1 MTRKILT
8 VFFSVFTLAT
18 QAQEAILLAMNDVS
32 FKASDTIEFSWN
44 GADAGINHPLATMH
58 LWIDNLQTGKRWKFR
73 YPIVNGETAG
83 ALAVSKD
90 LEPGTYAFN
99 FLGANHHLEIF
110 GRMRNVRVKMER
122 NFKTG
127 NLDTIAVYEKP
138 EPIVQ
143 KVSYS
148 LMNQSGFL
156 FDSVLRVDERG
167 QFRVSSFIFGDTG
180 RLTFN
185 MEKERENYIID
196 LVTPLD
202 SMFTPFFS
210 RTVFVTVKGTEKV
223 KKVDTA
229 AYQFSYISP
238 YASSITLDEVKV
250 SGPSKVQKF
259 EKEYVSSF
267 FQSVNARTYDG
278 LNGFEMS
285 TYDDIWDY
293 LRAKVVGMTLF
304 GLGLERRATWR
315 GQPVTFFLDELMID
329 PSLIMIHPAD
339 VALIKAYPP
348 GTTMALMV
356 PGAAVAIYSKRG
368 GGDSRRPGY
377 AYTVLGYTPG
387 AAEWRPLY

>member
-1 MTRKILT
+1 MTRKMLT
-8 VFFSVFTLAT
+8 VLFTVFTLAT
-18 QAQEAILLAMNDVS
+18 QAQEAILLAMNDVN

-44 GADAGINHPLATMH
+44 GVDAGINHSLATMH

-99 FLGANHHLEIF
+99 FLGANHHLEIY
-110 GRMRNVRVKMER
+110 GKMRNVRVKTEK

-127 NLDTIAVYEKP
+127 KLDTVAVYENAGP
-138 EPIVQ
+138 VSQ
-143 KVSYS
+143 KLSYT

-156 FDSVLRVDERG
+156 YDSVLRVDERG
-167 QFRVSSFIFGDTG
+167 FFRVSSFIYGDTG

-202 SMFTPFFS
+202 SVFTPFFS
-210 RTVFVTVKGTEKV
+210 RTVFVTVKGIENV

-229 AYQFSYISP
+229 AYKFSYISP
-238 YASSITLDEVKV
+238 YATSITLEEVKV
-250 SGPSKVQKF
+250 SGLSKIQKF
-259 EKEYVSSF
+259 EKENVSAF

-278 LNGFEMS
+278 LNGPEMS
-285 TYDDIWDY
+285 TYNDIWDY
-293 LRAKVVGMTLF
+293 LRAHVVGLTLT
-304 GLGLERRATWR
+304 GAGIDRRATWR
-315 GQPVTFFLDELMID
+315 GQPVSFFLDEVLID
-329 PSLIMIHPAD
+329 PNLIAIHPGD
-339 VALIKAYPP
+339 VALIKAFPP
-348 GTTMALMV
+348 SATMALMV
-356 PGAAVAIYSKRG
+356 TGGAVAIYSKRG

-387 AAEWRPLY
+387 AAEWKPLY

>member
-8 VFFSVFTLAT
+8 VFFSVFTLTT
-18 QAQEAILLAMNDVS
+18 QAQEAILLAMNNVS

-223 KKVDTA
+223 KKSGYCRISIQL
-229 AYQFSYISP
+229 YQPLCLQHYPGRS
-238 YASSITLDEVKV
+238 E
-250 SGPSKVQKF
+250 
-259 EKEYVSSF
+259 
-267 FQSVNARTYDG
+267 
-278 LNGFEMS
+278 
-285 TYDDIWDY
+285 
-293 LRAKVVGMTLF
+293 
-304 GLGLERRATWR
+304 GLGSLESSE
-315 GQPVTFFLDELMID
+315 V
-329 PSLIMIHPAD
+329 
-339 VALIKAYPP
+339 
-348 GTTMALMV
+348 
-356 PGAAVAIYSKRG
+356 
-368 GGDSRRPGY
+368 
-377 AYTVLGYTPG
+377 
-387 AAEWRPLY
+387 